1 MNPPQTH
8 PGLPPTPLGTPGE
21 AGTVPLW
28 LLGCCSLTYPP
39 PNQSPKD
46 CTPHPSEP
54 GCWSPQE
61 PPMAR
66 PGQLWGQRGRA
77 VLLPQCSAPRP
88 SWSEFLGRTQ
98 PGKAGTVPGPAPASS
113 RASGTGRGHLTPR
126 CRRTCCP
133 RGVPAHSYGEKL
145 CCPQRGLGGS
155 WGKELHL
162 HLLRMVLGTPQT
174 GRWGTALPGAATLP
188 WTVPKKQHAGPS
200 AVTPT
205 PHLPFPPGWSR
216 GGRTSWSWALNP
228 ISVAFCRLRGQGGVR
243 TFVSP
248 GRTFVSPGRTL
259 LSPGRTLLS
268 PGRGSAAGLECHL
281 SGAPGDRRAAGGAA
295 STPNFN
301 ETNKLIS

>member
-8 PGLPPTPLGTPGE
+8 PGSPPTPLGTPGE

-88 SWSEFLGRTQ
+88 SWRSFLAGDSQERQGLTRGQPRLPPEPAAREGATSPPDVAGR
-98 PGKAGTVPGPAPASS
+98 AVPGGCQLTAM
-113 RASGTGRGHLTPR
+113 GRSFAV
-126 CRRTCCP
+126 P
-133 RGVPAHSYGEKL
+133 RGVW
-145 CCPQRGLGGS
+145 GGS

-188 WTVPKKQHAGPS
+188 WKVPKKQRAGPS